1 MRKAGVCSAPCL
13 KRGKWS
19 TYVHAISKA
28 NENGSYI
35 NSDFMSAFPFVDSQD
50 RNAIREVTELI
61 QSYVSQ
67 ERTIMLVVVPATQDV
82 ATVEALEW
90 ASRADPSGHRTIG
103 VITKPDL
110 IDDGAEKEVAAV
122 LSNKRKPLKLGYVM
136 VKNRSQREVE
146 NNVSVQVARKNEER
160 FFAQHKVFSTMNRSY
175 FGVDTL
181 VKKLTTVLVSRV
193 YDALPGMREEITDLL
208 EKAMSE
214 LDELGTGAG
223 ETPAEANMTLMRVIF
238 EYNSLLT
245 ESSEGRYV
253 DKRLWAPNL
262 RLCTRVRDLYDAFK
276 ASVENTRPPFE
287 GDSKFIDEV
296 ESDIRNSRGRE
307 LPGFLNPRIFES
319 RVAQYVEDWRTAS
332 NKLIADVRRLVSEVA
347 NDILVSLAPE
357 FPGLRHKMHEII
369 SDVLKKL
376 EGEARN
382 EIAAVFRREVG
393 QPFTMNEQF
402 LNAVNA
408 KRLERFDKAVV
419 LALARAG
426 RDQRGNV
433 REKNVS
439 DMLRAWYESYYCSGS
454 SARLRAEAEDMAT
467 MLGCY
472 WDVSAKRFVDNHVMV
487 IDTNMIRPL
496 AQAVHVPMNELVLKV
511 GTSKSA
517 LESLLQEDP
526 QTVTRRRALIAQRER
541 LTKAAELIDRF

>member
-1 MRKAGVCSAPCL
+1 MRLVPFVRAVTEADEKV
-13 KRGKWS
+13 
-19 TYVHAISKA
+19 
-28 NENGSYI
+28 SYI
-35 NSDFMSAFPFVDSQD
+35 NSDFMSVFPFMDSQD
-50 RNAIREVTELI
+50 RNAIRDVTELI
-61 QSYVSQ
+61 HSYVSQ

-82 ATVEALEW
+82 ATIEALEW
-90 ASRADPSGHRTIG
+90 ASRADPSGQRTIG
-103 VITKPDL
+103 VITKADL
-110 IDDGAEKEVAAV
+110 IDDGAEREVAAV
-122 LSNKRKPLKLGYVM
+122 LSNKRKPLKLGYIM

-146 NNVSVQVARKNEER
+146 ENMPVQVARKNEEH
-160 FFAQHKVFSTMNRSY
+160 FFAQHKLFSTMSRSH
-175 FGVDTL
+175 FGVDNL

-193 YDALPGMREEITDLL
+193 YDALPGMREEINNLM
-208 EKAMSE
+208 EKAANE
-214 LDELGTGAG
+214 LGELGTGAG
-223 ETPAEANMTLMRVIF
+223 DTPTEANMTLMRIVF
-238 EYNSLLT
+238 EYNSLLS
-245 ESSEGRYV
+245 ESSAGRYV

-276 ASVENTRPPFE
+276 AAVEDTRPPFE

-296 ESDIRNSRGRE
+296 ERDIRNSRGRE

-319 RVAQYVEDWRTAS
+319 RVAQYVEEWRTAS
-332 NKLIADVRRLVSEVA
+332 NKLIADVRRLVADVA
-347 NDILVSLAPE
+347 NDILASLAPE

-369 SDVLKKL
+369 SNVLKNL
-376 EGEARN
+376 EGEARA
-382 EIAAVFRREVG
+382 EITAVFRREVG

-454 SARLRAEAEDMAT
+454 SARIRAEAEDMAT

-487 IDTNMIRPL
+487 IDTNIVRPL

-511 GTSKSA
+511 GTSQQA
-517 LESLLQEDP
+517 LDKLLQEDL

-541 LTKAAELIDRF
+541 LTRAAELIDRF